1 MNSLHRHGKKLVFGF
16 PCTVHVQQPSSAPDP
31 IHTSVSPSLLAL
43 ALALALGGTHTYG
56 CSLFFFNPIH
66 LPLVHIT
73 NLSFTIHS
81 RTLRA
86 ERTYNH
92 YHLIGPS
99 RNKQI
104 AHRPS
109 LIDNIGKHRNIGVR
123 NSVQVCQQDLLINLL
138 LSTSGLP
145 ISGRLVFSRHTS
157 YL

>member
-1 MNSLHRHGKKLVFGF
+1 MDVVSF
-16 PCTVHVQQPSSAPDP
+16 SS
-31 IHTSVSPSLLAL
+31 
-43 ALALALGGTHTYG
+43 
-56 CSLFFFNPIH
+56 
-66 LPLVHIT
+66 
-73 NLSFTIHS
+73 IHS
-81 RTLRA
+81 LASGTYHKPLIHHPLSDAKSR

-157 YL
+157 YLSWE